1 MLSAFARS
9 ASLSSALRLRASG
22 QAVMFHLGRPG
33 APHAGPAMPSAL
45 HAHCCTITRHAA
57 QIMAPLFLPCQARRN
72 PMREAGLAPGP
83 RRRAAPADP
92 RPAPTHAPHAARKG

>member
-22 QAVMFHLGRPG
+22 HAVMFHCDRPG

-45 HAHCCTITRHAA
+45 HAHCA
-57 QIMAPLFLPCQARRN
+57 QSHGTLL
-72 PMREAGLAPGP
+72 
-83 RRRAAPADP
+83 
-92 RPAPTHAPHAARKG
+92 K